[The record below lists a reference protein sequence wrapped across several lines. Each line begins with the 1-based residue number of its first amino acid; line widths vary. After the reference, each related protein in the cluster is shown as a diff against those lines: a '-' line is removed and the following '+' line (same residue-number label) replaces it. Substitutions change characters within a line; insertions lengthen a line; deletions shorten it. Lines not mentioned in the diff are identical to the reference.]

1 MPLDNT
7 TAPLIDSFGRKVTYL
22 RLSVTDRCD
31 LRCTYCMAEKM
42 TFLPK
47 RDVLSLEELARLTDL
62 FIRHGIRKLRHA
74 DTLAAC
80 GVRRVN
86 VSLDTLDAGRYRN
99 LTRLGDINSVLSGI
113 DAAQAAGLKVKL
125 NAVASRGAFEAEVDS
140 LIRFAHTHGAD
151 LTLIEEMPLGDT
163 GLDRDATV
171 LSLRG
176 LREDLARRWTM
187 TPTTKASG
195 GPAHYVRLAETGGL
209 LGSSRRCRATFAR
222 YATGCASAARAPAA
236 L

>member
-1 MPLDNT
+1 MIP
-7 TAPLIDSFGRKVTYL
+7 APYGRPVSYL

-31 LRCTYCMAEKM
+31 QRCTYCMAEKM

-99 LTRLGDINSVLSGI
+99 LTRLGDI
-113 DAAQAAGLKVKL
+113 KVTPSCERYSYIQSAPKG
-125 NAVASRGAFEAEVDS
+125 NDRGA
-140 LIRFAHTHGAD
+140 
-151 LTLIEEMPLGDT
+151 
-163 GLDRDATV
+163 
-171 LSLRG
+171 
-176 LREDLARRWTM
+176 
-187 TPTTKASG
+187 
-195 GPAHYVRLAETGGL
+195 
-209 LGSSRRCRATFAR
+209 
-222 YATGCASAARAPAA
+222 
-236 L
+236 